1 MKVNRKSVLALGAL
15 VASSALVLSGCASG
29 GGDTADGGDTGEG
42 SGDANAI
49 TVWVD
54 IERKP
59 ALEGVAASFTEDTG
73 IEIELVTKDFATV
86 DQDFIS
92 QVPTGKGPDV
102 IVSPHDKLG
111 AYVAAGVVAPL
122 ELGDVASG
130 FAESAIQAMTYDG
143 NVYGVPYSIENVALV
158 RNADLVAEP
167 SATFDEVIA
176 KGREAGTTYPFLVG
190 LSPEQGDP
198 YHLYPLQT
206 SFGSQVFAQN
216 ADGSYDSS
224 QLVLGDAAGV
234 EFSQWLAT
242 QGAAGSGVLN
252 ANIDGDRAREFF
264 VAGQSPYYLTGPW
277 NIPAIAEAGINYAI
291 DPLPSAGGQE
301 ARPFVGVNG
310 FFLSSKSTNALAA
323 TNFIVNYL
331 STEEAQLALF
341 EVGGRPPALTAA
353 YETAAANDPDVAAF
367 GEIGQT
373 GAPMPAIPEMGAV
386 WSDWGNAQ
394 LQIIKGEG
402 GDPQEVWETAVTNIQ
417 AKIDG

>member
-1 MKVNRKSVLALGAL
+1 MKVNRKSAIGVGAL
-15 VASSALVLSGCASG
+15 IAGSMILLGGCASG
-29 GGDTADGGDTGEG
+29 GGDD
-42 SGDANAI
+42 SGDSGDSGDSTPI

-59 ALEGVAASFTEDTG
+59 ALEPVAESFTEDTG
-73 IEIELVTKDFATV
+73 IEVKLVTKDFATV

-92 QVPTGKGPDV
+92 QVPTGKGPDI

-122 ELGDVASG
+122 ELGDVADG
-130 FAESAIQAMTYDG
+130 FAEASIQAMTYDG
-143 NVYGVPYSIENVALV
+143 KVYGVPYSIENVALV
-158 RNADLVAEP
+158 RNTDLVAEP
-167 SATFDEVIA
+167 AATFDEVIA
-176 KGREAGTTYPFLVG
+176 NGKAAGTEYPFLVG

-216 ADGSYDSS
+216 ADGSYDAS
-224 QLVLGDAAGV
+224 QLVLGDAAG
-234 EFSQWLAT
+234 EAFAGWLAT
-242 QGAAGSGVLN
+242 QGAAGTGVFN

-264 VAGQSPYYLTGPW
+264 VAGKSPYYLTGPW
-277 NIPAIAEAGINYAI
+277 NIPAISEAGINYAV

-331 STEEAQLALF
+331 STEDAQLALY
-341 EVGGRPPALTAA
+341 EVGGRPPALIAA
-353 YETAAANDPDVAAF
+353 YETAAADNPDVLAF
-367 GEIGQT
+367 GAIGQK
-373 GAPMPAIPEMGAV
+373 GAPMPSIPEMGAV
-386 WSDWGNAQ
+386 WSDWGNAE

-402 GDPQEVWETAVTNIQ
+402 GDPATVWETAATNIQ
-417 AKIDG
+417 GKI

>member
-1 MKVNRKSVLALGAL
+1 MKVNMKGAL
-15 VASSALVLSGCASG
+15 SIGALLAGSALVLSGCAGS
-29 GGDTADGGDTGEG
+29 
-42 SGDANAI
+42 SGDNGDSGEDANTTPI
-49 TVWVD
+49 TIWVD

-59 ALEGVAASFTEDTG
+59 AIEPVAESFTEETG
-73 IEIELVTKDFATV
+73 VEVKIVTKDFATV

-92 QVPTGKGPDV
+92 QVPTGKGPDI

-111 AYVAAGVVAPL
+111 SYVSAGVVAPL
-122 ELGDVASG
+122 ELGDVADG
-130 FAESAIQAMTYDG
+130 FAEASLQAMTYDG

-158 RNADLVAEP
+158 RNADMVAE
-167 SATFDEVIA
+167 AVETYDEVIA
-176 KGREAGTTYPFLVG
+176 NGVAAGTEYPFLVG

-216 ADGSYDSS
+216 PDGSYDAS

-234 EFSQWLAT
+234 AFADWLAT
-242 QGAAGSGVLN
+242 QGAAGTGVIN

-264 VAGQSPYYLTGPW
+264 LAGKSPYYLTGPW

-331 STEEAQLALF
+331 STEEAQLALY
-341 EVGGRPPALTAA
+341 EVGGRPPALIAA
-353 YETAAANDPDVAAF
+353 YETAAADNPDVEAF
-367 GEIGQT
+367 GAIGQT
-373 GAPMPAIPEMGAV
+373 GAPMPAIPEMGSV
-386 WSDWGNAQ
+386 WSDWGNAE

-402 GDPQEVWETAVTNIQ
+402 GSPQEVWETAAANIQ
-417 AKIDG
+417 TKIG

>member
-73 IEIELVTKDFATV
+73 IEVELVTKDFATV

-167 SATFDEVIA
+167 STTFDEVIA

-224 QLVLGDAAGV
+224 NLVLGDEAGV
-234 EFSQWLAT
+234 EFATALKQW
-242 QGAAGSGVLN
+242 GAEGILN

-264 VAGQSPYYLTGPW
+264 LAGESPYYLTGPW
-277 NIPAIAEAGINYAI
+277 NTPAIAEAGINYVV
-291 DPLPSAGGQE
+291 DPLPSAGGEE
-301 ARPFVGVNG
+301 ARPFIGVNG
-310 FFLSSKSTNALAA
+310 FFLSSKSANALAA

-353 YETAAANDPDVAAF
+353 YESAAASDPDVAAF
-367 GEIGQT
+367 GAIGQT

-386 WSDWGNAQ
+386 WSDWGNAELQ
-394 LQIIKGEG
+394 LIKGE
-402 GDPQEVWETAVTNIQ
+402 GDPQEVWETAATNIQ
-417 AKIDG
+417 TKIDG

>member
-1 MKVNRKSVLALGAL
+1 MKVNKKRVLAIGAFL
-15 VASSALVLSGCASG
+15 AGSAIVLAGCASG
-29 GGDTADGGDTGEG
+29 SGDTGD
-42 SGDANAI
+42 SGDNGDENSTPI

-59 ALEGVAASFTEDTG
+59 ALEDVAASFTEETG
-73 IEIELVTKDFATV
+73 VEVKLVTKDFGTV

-122 ELGDVASG
+122 ELGDVADG
-130 FAESAIQAMTYDG
+130 FADAALQAMTYDG
-143 NVYGVPYSIENVALV
+143 KVYGVPYSIENVALV

-167 SATFDEVIA
+167 VTTFDEVIA
-176 KGREAGTTYPFLVG
+176 NGRAAGTEYPFLVG

-216 ADGSYDSS
+216 ADGSYDPS
-224 QLVLGDAAGV
+224 QLVLGDEAGV
-234 EFSQWLAT
+234 EFATALKQW
-242 QGAAGSGVLN
+242 GAEGILN
-252 ANIDGDRAREFF
+252 ANIDGDKAREFF
-264 VAGQSPYYLTGPW
+264 LAGQSPYYLTGPW
-277 NIPAIAEAGINYAI
+277 NIPTIADAGINYVI
-291 DPLPSAGGQE
+291 DPLPSAGGEE

-331 STEEAQLALF
+331 STEDAQLSLF
-341 EVGGRPPALTAA
+341 EVGGRPPALISA
-353 YETAAANDPDVAAF
+353 YESAAANDPDVAAF
-367 GEIGQT
+367 GKIGQT

-386 WSDWGNAQ
+386 WSDWGNAELQ
-394 LQIIKGEG
+394 LIKGEG
-402 GDPQEVWETAVTNIQ
+402 EPQEVWETAATNIQ
-417 AKIDG
+417 SKIG

>member
-1 MKVNRKSVLALGAL
+1 MKVNRKSAIGVGAL
-15 VASSALVLSGCASG
+15 IAGSMILLGGCASG
-29 GGDTADGGDTGEG
+29 D
-42 SGDANAI
+42 SGDSADSGDSTPI

-59 ALEGVAASFTEDTG
+59 ALEPVAKSFTEDTG
-73 IEIELVTKDFATV
+73 IEVKLVTKDFATV

-92 QVPTGKGPDV
+92 QVPTGKGPDI

-122 ELGDVASG
+122 ELGDVADG
-130 FAESAIQAMTYDG
+130 FAESSIQAMTYDG
-143 NVYGVPYSIENVALV
+143 KVYGVPYSIENVALV
-158 RNADLVAEP
+158 RNTDLVAEP
-167 SATFDEVIA
+167 ATTYDEVIA
-176 KGREAGTTYPFLVG
+176 NGVAAGTQYPFLVG

-216 ADGSYDSS
+216 ADGSYDAS

-234 EFSQWLAT
+234 AFADWLAT
-242 QGAAGSGVLN
+242 QGAAGSGVIN
-252 ANIDGDRAREFF
+252 ANIDGDKAREFF
-264 VAGQSPYYLTGPW
+264 LAGQSPYYLTGPW
-277 NIPAIAEAGINYAI
+277 NIPAISEAGINYAI

-301 ARPFVGVNG
+301 AKPFIGVNG

-331 STEEAQLALF
+331 STEDAQLALY

-353 YETAAANDPDVAAF
+353 YETAAADNPDVKAF

-386 WSDWGNAQ
+386 WSDWGNAE
-394 LQIIKGEG
+394 LQIVKGEG
-402 GDPQEVWETAVTNIQ
+402 GDPATIWTTAATNIQ
-417 AKIDG
+417 AKI

>member
-42 SGDANAI
+42 NGDANAI

-73 IEIELVTKDFATV
+73 IEVELVTKDFATV

-224 QLVLGDAAGV
+224 NLVLGDEAGV
-234 EFSQWLAT
+234 EFATALKQW
-242 QGAAGSGVLN
+242 GAEGILN

-264 VAGQSPYYLTGPW
+264 LAGESPYYLTGPW
-277 NIPAIAEAGINYAI
+277 NTPAIAEAGINYVI
-291 DPLPSAGGQE
+291 DPLPSAGGEE
-301 ARPFVGVNG
+301 ARPFIGVNG
-310 FFLSSKSTNALAA
+310 FFLSSKSANALAA

-353 YETAAANDPDVAAF
+353 YESAAASDPDVAAF
-367 GEIGQT
+367 GAIGQT

-386 WSDWGNAQ
+386 WSDWGNAELQ
-394 LQIIKGEG
+394 LIKGE
-402 GDPQEVWETAVTNIQ
+402 GDPQEVWETAATNIQ
-417 AKIDG
+417 TKIDG

>member
-1 MKVNRKSVLALGAL
+1 MKVNKKGVLAISAL
-15 VASSALVLSGCASG
+15 IAGGALVLSGCAGG
-29 GGDTADGGDTGEG
+29 GGDNGDNGGDDNSTP
-42 SGDANAI
+42 I

-59 ALEGVAASFTEDTG
+59 ALEEVAASFTEETG
-73 IEIELVTKDFATV
+73 VEVKLVTKDFGTV

-92 QVPTGKGPDV
+92 QVPTGKGPDI

-111 AYVAAGVVAPL
+111 AYVSAGVVAPL
-122 ELGDVASG
+122 ELGDVADG
-130 FAESAIQAMTYDG
+130 FAEAALQAMTYDG
-143 NVYGVPYSIENVALV
+143 DVYGVPYSIENVALV
-158 RNADLVAEP
+158 RNVDLVAEP
-167 SATFDEVIA
+167 VATFDEVIA
-176 KGREAGTTYPFLVG
+176 NGRAAGTEYPFLVG

-216 ADGSYDSS
+216 PDGSYDPS

-234 EFSQWLAT
+234 EFATALKQW
-242 QGAAGSGVLN
+242 GAEGILN
-252 ANIDGDRAREFF
+252 ANIDGDKAREFF

-291 DPLPSAGGQE
+291 DPLPSAGGEE

-323 TNFIVNYL
+323 TDFIVNYL
-331 STEEAQLALF
+331 SAEDAQMSLF
-341 EVGGRPPALTAA
+341 EVGGRPPALLAA
-353 YETAAANDPDVAAF
+353 YETAAAEDPDVEAF
-367 GEIGQT
+367 GKIGQT

-386 WSDWGNAQ
+386 WSDWGNAELQ
-394 LQIIKGEG
+394 LIKGEG
-402 GDPQEVWETAVTNIQ
+402 DPQQVWETAARNIQ
-417 AKIDG
+417 SKIG

>member
-1 MKVNRKSVLALGAL
+1 MKVNRKSAIGVGAL
-15 VASSALVLSGCASG
+15 IAGSMILLGGCASG
-29 GGDTADGGDTGEG
+29 GGDD
-42 SGDANAI
+42 SGDSGDSGDSTPI

-59 ALEGVAASFTEDTG
+59 ALEPVAASFTEETG
-73 IEIELVTKDFATV
+73 VEVKLVTKDFATV

-122 ELGDVASG
+122 ELGDVADG
-130 FAESAIQAMTYDG
+130 FAEASLQAMTYDG
-143 NVYGVPYSIENVALV
+143 KVYGVPYSIENVALV
-158 RNADLVAEP
+158 RNVDLVAEP
-167 SATFDEVIA
+167 ATTYDEVIA
-176 KGREAGTTYPFLVG
+176 NGVAAGTEYPFLVG

-234 EFSQWLAT
+234 EFSNWLAT
-242 QGAAGSGVLN
+242 QGAAGAGVLN

-264 VAGQSPYYLTGPW
+264 LAGKSPYYLTGPW
-277 NIPAIAEAGINYAI
+277 NVPAISEAGINYAI
-291 DPLPSAGGQE
+291 DPLPSAGGEE

-310 FFLSSKSTNALAA
+310 FFLSSKSANALAA

-331 STEEAQLALF
+331 STEDAQMALF
-341 EVGGRPPALTAA
+341 EVGGRPPALIAA
-353 YETAAANDPDVAAF
+353 YETAAAADPDVKAF

-386 WSDWGNAQ
+386 WSDWGNAE

-402 GDPQEVWETAVTNIQ
+402 GDPATIWTTAATNIQ
-417 AKIDG
+417 AKI

>member
-1 MKVNRKSVLALGAL
+1 MKVNKKSALAISAFIAGG
-15 VASSALVLSGCASG
+15 ALVLSGCASG
-29 GGDTADGGDTGEG
+29 GGEN
-42 SGDANAI
+42 SGDNGENADTTPI

-59 ALEGVAASFTEDTG
+59 ALEDVAASFTEETG
-73 IEIELVTKDFATV
+73 VEVKLVTKDFATV

-122 ELGDVASG
+122 ELGDVADG
-130 FAESAIQAMTYDG
+130 FAEAALQAMTYDG
-143 NVYGVPYSIENVALV
+143 KVYGVPYSIENVALV

-167 SATFDEVIA
+167 VETFDEVIA
-176 KGREAGTTYPFLVG
+176 NGKAAGTEYPFLVG

-216 ADGSYDSS
+216 ADGSYDPS

-234 EFSQWLAT
+234 EFATALKQW
-242 QGAAGSGVLN
+242 GAEGILN
-252 ANIDGDRAREFF
+252 ANIDGDKAREFF

-277 NIPAIAEAGINYAI
+277 NIPAIAEAGINYAV

-310 FFLSSKSTNALAA
+310 FFLSSKSENALAA
-323 TNFIVNYL
+323 TDFIVNYL
-331 STEEAQLALF
+331 STEDAQLSLF
-341 EVGGRPPALTAA
+341 EVGGRPPALVSA
-353 YETAAANDPDVAAF
+353 YEKAAADDPDVKAF

-373 GAPMPAIPEMGAV
+373 GAPMPAIPEMGGV
-386 WSDWGNAQ
+386 WSDWGNAE
-394 LQIIKGEG
+394 LSIIKGEG
-402 GDPQEVWETAVTNIQ
+402 GDPATVWQTAATNIQ
-417 AKIDG
+417 SSIG

>member
-1 MKVNRKSVLALGAL
+1 MKVNRKSAIGVGAL
-15 VASSALVLSGCASG
+15 IAGSMILLAGCAGGSG
-29 GGDTADGGDTGEG
+29 DSGDSGDGGDSADSTP
-42 SGDANAI
+42 I

-59 ALEGVAASFTEDTG
+59 ALDTVAETFTEDTG
-73 IEIELVTKDFATV
+73 IEVEVVTKDFATV

-92 QVPTGKGPDV
+92 QVPTGEGPDV

-111 AYVAAGVVAPL
+111 AYVAAGVVAPI
-122 ELGDVASG
+122 ELGDVADG
-130 FAESAIQAMTYDG
+130 FAEAALQAMTYDG

-158 RNADLVAEP
+158 RNTDLVAEP
-167 SATFDEVIA
+167 AATYDEVIA
-176 KGREAGTTYPFLVG
+176 NGVAAGTEYPFLVG

-341 EVGGRPPALTAA
+341 EVGGRPPALIAA

-386 WSDWGNAQ
+386 WSDWGNAE

-402 GDPQEVWETAVTNIQ
+402 GDPATIWETAASNIQ
-417 AKIDG
+417 AKI